1 MRLHAT
7 SDQLVEYKKKLQF
20 PGFPNARTDPQGQG
34 EYTPVSAPCPPRI
47 SIICLFSASYI
58 LALAAAEAEKGSN
71 LAEVAE
77 ARFEDISVLEEAL
90 FSLLSV
96 EAAAAADLTAA
107 ARFSALTEI
116 WSTFPFFSRVL
127 KHKCTVSYK
136 HARVI

>member
-1 MRLHAT
+1 M
-7 SDQLVEYKKKLQF
+7 
-20 PGFPNARTDPQGQG
+20 
-34 EYTPVSAPCPPRI
+34 SAPCPPRI
-47 SIICLFSASYI
+47 RIICLFSASYI
-58 LALAAAEAEKGSN
+58 LALAAAEAEKGSI

-116 WSTFPFFSRVL
+116 CSTVGCVFRVL
-127 KHKCTVSYK
+127 KL
-136 HARVI
+136 